1 MSDEQTWPAPPA
13 SGAGRAQR
21 PQKRSGRRRA
31 EILDAAMTVFGERGY
46 ANGSLQDIADRVG
59 MTHAG
64 VLHHFGSKEQLL
76 IALLEYRDDADVAE
90 LEGHHAPRGAPLL
103 EHLVDTAEE
112 NSKRPGIVQT
122 YTVLLGESVTD
133 KHPARNFFAGRF
145 AGLRDMI
152 TSAVADATD
161 RSMDDPEVIGAA
173 SAVIATMDGL
183 QTQWLLDKDAVD
195 MRAVVDL
202 TIRALVRELTKPA
215 DVIA

>member
-1 MSDEQTWPAPPA
+1 MSSQQQSWPAPPA

-31 EILDAAMTVFGERGY
+31 EILQAAMSVFGERGY

-103 EHLVDTAEE
+103 EHLVRTAEE
-112 NSKRPGIVQT
+112 NSKRPGIVQA
-122 YTVLLGESVTD
+122 YTVLLGEAVTEN
-133 KHPARNFFAGRF
+133 HPGRKFFTGRF
-145 AGLRDMI
+145 AGLRDMVA
-152 TSAVADATD
+152 SAVADATH
-161 RSMDDPEVIGAA
+161 RSADDPETVKAA
-173 SAVIATMDGL
+173 SAIIAVMDGL
-183 QTQWLLDKDAVD
+183 QSQWLLDNDAVD
-195 MRAVVDL
+195 MRSTVEL
-202 TIRALVRELTKPA
+202 TIRALVRELLKF
-215 DVIA
+215 